1 TPFDHSPTSASQSF
15 LFTTTAFSFATRSMI
30 KNPMLCRVRSYFP
43 GFPRPTTNFTDQFPK
58 TPLTEFFWAPRPLP
72 SVLLA
77 PLLSARRLL
86 RWAQPSVSEPL
97 QPSGEPRSPAG
108 FTTKKLRPRLLA
120 KLDHQFNP
128 NFRI

>member
-1 TPFDHSPTSASQSF
+1 ASQSF
-15 LFTTTAFSFATRSMI
+15 FFTTTAFSFATRSMI

-86 RWAQPSVSEPL
+86 QWAQPSVSEPL
-97 QPSGEPRSPAG
+97 QPSAAPRSRARGLTHKLPA
-108 FTTKKLRPRLLA
+108 RLLPE
-120 KLDHQFNP
+120 LDLLFKQNLRYRWRSFL
-128 NFRI
+128 RR